1 MTALD
6 LELEPP
12 QIAASRVPAATT
24 AAPSPARTTAVE
36 WVRWLSDHTGTP
48 WFGWSEDTGELLA
61 RSHDRLPAYWPYC
74 NGTQLVSSA
83 PQFIE
88 PEPGLLCCQFAPRG
102 VTAAMVFTSYV
113 LTQTE
118 RYPAE
123 LILSAVDQQ
132 LDRAGGDL
140 ELADVPVCA
149 KAVFQRLVSG
159 ALAQREGI
167 RKVAQLGAE
176 VEALAARIDYHCEE
190 TNLLHSITRQLRLST
205 RPVELGQLCLGRLQS
220 LIDAAVNIVSLQD
233 QSGEFHFLQSGNGPL
248 DELTLGR
255 LLSQFE
261 DHDWSKPLV
270 RNRFSQSLLGME
282 FPGLDN
288 FTIVAVADG
297 EYRRG
302 WIASGNLRDSE
313 FGVDQANVLQSVARM
328 LATHIRNV
336 ELYGEHE
343 DLMVRFVRSLVSTL
357 DAKDPYTRGHSERVA
372 LIARRIGQEL
382 GLPDG
387 DLNDIYLSGLLHD
400 IGKIGV
406 DDRILQK
413 PEQLTDEEF
422 RHIQRHP
429 LIGYQILHQ
438 LGNLQHILPGV
449 RNHHETYNGRGYP
462 DRMQG
467 EDIPLMA
474 RIMAVADSYDAM
486 ASDRPYRRGM
496 PRERLEDIFRR
507 GAGHQWDPRVIA
519 AYFAVH
525 EDITRVWES
534 YSPEEGNLLQPRS
547 KDGHPVVVAERTW
560 LRP

>member
-1 MTALD
+1 MTALE
-6 LELEPP
+6 LELEP
-12 QIAASRVPAATT
+12 AATLVRRPAATIAAPVTPVRLT
-24 AAPSPARTTAVE
+24 AAE

-102 VTAAMVFTSYV
+102 GTAAIVFTSYV
-113 LTQTE
+113 LTQSGK
-118 RYPAE
+118 YPAE

-132 LDRAGGDL
+132 LDRTGGELD
-140 ELADVPVCA
+140 LADVPVCS
-149 KAVFQRLVSG
+149 KSVFHRLVTG
-159 ALAQREGI
+159 ALAQRDGI

-190 TNLLHSITRQLRLST
+190 IHLLHSVTRQLRLST
-205 RPVELGQLCLGRLQS
+205 SPVELGQLCLARLQG
-220 LIDAAVNIVSLQD
+220 LIEASVHIVSLQD
-233 QSGEFHFLQSGNGPL
+233 QTGEFHFLQSAHGPL

-302 WIASGNLRDSE
+302 WIASGNRRDGE
-313 FGVDQANVLQSVARM
+313 FGADQANVLQSVARM

-343 DLMVRFVRSLVSTL
+343 NLMVRFVRSLVSTL

-372 LIARRIGQEL
+372 LIARRLGQEL
-382 GLPDG
+382 GLPES

-406 DDRILQK
+406 DDRVLQK
-413 PEQLTDEEF
+413 PDQLTDEEF

-449 RNHHETYNGRGYP
+449 RNHHETFNGRGYP

-496 PRERLEDIFRR
+496 PRERLEEIFRR
-507 GAGHQWDPRVIA
+507 GGGQQWDPRVIA
-519 AYFAVH
+519 AYFAVND
-525 EDITRVWES
+525 EITRLWES
-534 YSPEEGNLLQPRS
+534 YSPDEGNLLQPRTNE
-547 KDGHPVVVAERTW
+547 GPPVVASRTW